1 MKIRSAA
8 VLSATLLLDLIA
20 PALSLAEEPPAPQVK
35 MRVYYLVLLYRGASW
50 TPEETPA
57 TRQLQEDHMANI
69 RRLAKEGKLILA
81 GPFEED
87 TDLRGLFL
95 LKAASLQEAKE
106 LCQSDPAIKAGRL
119 RAEIHSWWGPE
130 GIRVE
135 DSPKSLP

>member
-8 VLSATLLLDLIA
+8 VLSATLALGLIA
-20 PALSLAEEPPAPQVK
+20 PALAAAEEPPAPQVK
-35 MRVYYLVLLYRGASW
+35 MMVYYLVLLYRGPSW

-95 LKAASLQEAKE
+95 LKAASLQEAQE
-106 LCQSDPAIKAGRL
+106 LCQSDPAIKASRL
-119 RAEIHSWWGPE
+119 RAEIHSWWGPA
-130 GIRVE
+130 GIRVD
-135 DSPKSLP
+135 DSSKSQP